1 MDEHLSCRTLW
12 CVKGQTKGLTC
23 GTKKNNATVCLKIGG
38 AQNYLIVSWE
48 DDNDDDGKSLE
59 LG

>member
-1 MDEHLSCRTLW
+1 M
-12 CVKGQTKGLTC
+12 KGQTKALTC

-38 AQNYLIVSWE
+38 TLNYLIVSWD

-59 LG
+59 LA